1 MAIFHQPETSRNK
14 AGRRSFRKSSGQ
26 NSFLDYHLSG
36 CGAWLQGPWLAQVL
50 LKYLDP
56 KNSPIKNGNVPKPF
70 ALVCFFF
77 DWGVDTCGGIFSNF
91 WALKQFHDFFGCLLG
106 RTKSLRL
113 LMKIHANS
121 LMD

>member
-56 KNSPIKNGNVPKPF
+56 KNSPIKNGDVPKPF

-77 DWGVDTCGGIFSNF
+77 DWGVDTCGG
-91 WALKQFHDFFGCLLG
+91 FFQILG
-106 RTKSLRL
+106 PET
-113 LMKIHANS
+113 IP
-121 LMD
+121 